1 MIIYTNYRELN
12 ANYRNQRQDTK
23 KEQKLRQK
31 EEKGVSFGG
40 KNNISW
46 CPNFLKSSRAYSQVT
61 PTSIIE
67 NEIKF
72 SATGLKFV
80 QKTSDETKRRKEG

>member
-1 MIIYTNYRELN
+1 MKRKLPKLK
-12 ANYRNQRQDTK
+12 QDAK

-31 EEKGVSFGG
+31 GRKEVSFGG

-46 CPNFLKSSRAYSQVT
+46 CPDFLKPSRAYSQVT

-72 SATGLKFV
+72 SATGLKFE
-80 QKTSDETKRRKEG
+80 QKISGEAKRRKEG